1 MLVGMQVGMLVCW
14 YAGWY
19 AGMLVCRLVC
29 WYAGW
34 YAAALTLERAFA
46 AGRRRRRLSSWLYI
60 PGASSHRSEDNW
72 TIMMILPL
80 VTSLIALHLIQ
91 AKNLLI
97 ETEEKNPERQV
108 DAEKLVRYIY
118 IKKMVRYI

>member
-60 PGASSHRSEDNW
+60 PGASSHRRQLDNHDDSSSCYLSHS
-72 TIMMILPL
+72 TAPH
-80 VTSLIALHLIQ
+80 T
-91 AKNLLI
+91 NLKTL
-97 ETEEKNPERQV
+97 
-108 DAEKLVRYIY
+108 AY
-118 IKKMVRYI
+118 